1 MLTGAKVSLGWGFS
15 MQLSKERLKREQEAA
30 DMASRLSQVRAVH
43 SGPVLCSAVSKGCAV
58 KKRGGKIINKNIK
71 TARCGHTSRARRGA
85 RRGCKPATKRVRV
98 CKMADSPR
106 GRIPLRSL
114 PLRASRRAVIGAE
127 SEPARC
133 DWC

>member
-71 TARCGHTSRARRGA
+71 TARCGHTSRARRG
-85 RRGCKPATKRVRV
+85 RGAGRVEGANRQQNG
-98 CKMADSPR
+98 CAFAKWQT
-106 GRIPLRSL
+106 
-114 PLRASRRAVIGAE
+114 RRAGAFP
-127 SEPARC
+127 SARC
-133 DWC
+133 R